1 MADHGELEYA
11 TATGNDLRAHEAS
24 YTQFVHFATVGS
36 IHVVNIVLGLAI
48 GGVHHHWLVAFCI
61 FVLATI
67 AAIINLLNGNRG
79 AGLGVLILAVIALFG
94 TA

>member
-1 MADHGELEYA
+1 MANHGELEYA
-11 TATGNDLRAHEAS
+11 TAEGNDLRAHETS
-24 YTQFVHFATVGS
+24 YLRFVHFAIIGS
-36 IHVVNIVLGLAI
+36 IHVVNIVLGLAV

-79 AGLGVLILAVIALFG
+79 ASVGMLILSAIALFA